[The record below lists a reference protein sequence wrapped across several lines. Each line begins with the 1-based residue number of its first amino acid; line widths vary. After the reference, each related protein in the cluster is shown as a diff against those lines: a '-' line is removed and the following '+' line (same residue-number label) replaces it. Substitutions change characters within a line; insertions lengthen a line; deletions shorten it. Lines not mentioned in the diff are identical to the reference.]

1 MKIIRSICISTK
13 YRPKRHSQ
21 VYYRNP
27 LGLWTPFHT
36 RYFPLLH
43 YHLLFLSLAQKPISC
58 IVITLKS
65 KIQLLFTNICSK
77 SSKLLAKTKTKR
89 HDLTD

>member
-1 MKIIRSICISTK
+1 MKIICSICISTK
-13 YRPKRHSQ
+13 YKKAQSSLL
-21 VYYRNP
+21 RNP

-65 KIQLLFTNICSK
+65 SYCSQTSVQK
-77 SSKLLAKTKTKR
+77 VQSFWQRRKPNDTI
-89 HDLTD
+89 

>member
-1 MKIIRSICISTK
+1 MKIICSICISTK
-13 YRPKRHSQ
+13 YKKAQSSLL
-21 VYYRNP
+21 RNP